1 MRGSPTPTRRPP
13 GGWRKGAIVRCAVCA
28 GWLLAGWLAGG
39 KSDQPGNLA
48 AGWLQACSW
57 FLYAISGQPA
67 IQPNVS
73 QRAKGAS
80 R

>member
-1 MRGSPTPTRRPP
+1 M
-13 GGWRKGAIVRCAVCA
+13 
-28 GWLLAGWLAGG
+28 AGWLAGG
-39 KSDQPGNLA
+39 KSDQQPGNLA

-80 R
+80 H

>member
-1 MRGSPTPTRRPP
+1 MS
-13 GGWRKGAIVRCAVCA
+13 IVRADKPWIGDRRLTELAAA
-28 GWLLAGWLAGG
+28 GAGAG